1 MGCIG
6 LPPTLL
12 LYLIM
17 ENTDLLRLPDV
28 MFITGIGTDVG
39 KSYATGW
46 LARELQRCGKSVIT
60 QKFVQT
66 GNHEMSED
74 IEVHR
79 KLMGI
84 ELQPR
89 DLDHTTAPLI
99 LSYPCSPDLAQKIDK
114 VEIDWTIPAR
124 STQTL
129 SQEYDYVLIEGAG
142 GALVPLTGD
151 YLTADYIREHNLPA
165 VLVTGGTLGSINH
178 TLLSLEALLMRGIK
192 IAAVIYNPYF
202 DKDEII
208 CNDTRNYIRN
218 YLNRKAPGAL
228 FLEMPEK
235 V

>member
-1 MGCIG
+1 
-6 LPPTLL
+6 
-12 LYLIM
+12 M
-17 ENTDLLRLPDV
+17 ENQELLKLPEV
-28 MFITGIGTDVG
+28 LFITGIGTDVG

-66 GNHEMSED
+66 GNREMSED

-79 KLMGI
+79 NLMGTG
-84 ELQPR
+84 LQPR

-114 VEIDWTIPAR
+114 VEIDWNIPAQ
-124 STQTL
+124 STAIL
-129 SQEYDYVLIEGAG
+129 NQEFDYVLIEGAG
-142 GALVPLTGD
+142 GVLVPLTGD
-151 YLTADYIREHNLPA
+151 YLTADYIRDRNLPA

-178 TLLSLEALLMRGIK
+178 TLLSLEAMLSRGIK
-192 IAAVIYNPYF
+192 TAAVIYNPFF

-208 CNDTRNYIRN
+208 CNDTRNYIQN
-218 YLNRKAPGAL
+218 YLSRKVPGAL